1 MIDLTAEPITAVFR
15 IPVLF
20 RIRIRLFS
28 LVRIRIHEKKRPK
41 TEVQLEKK
49 FSYFI
54 FSTIQTVLFGQAP
67 IKPNQKHH

>member
-20 RIRIRLFS
+20 RIWIRLFS
-28 LVRIRIHEKKRPK
+28 LVQIRIHEKKRPK

-49 FSYFI
+49 
-54 FSTIQTVLFGQAP
+54 
-67 IKPNQKHH
+67 N

>member
-20 RIRIRLFS
+20 RIWIRLFS
-28 LVRIRIHEKKRPK
+28 LVQIRIRIHEKKRPK

-49 FSYFI
+49 
-54 FSTIQTVLFGQAP
+54 
-67 IKPNQKHH
+67 N

>member
-49 FSYFI
+49 LVLSYLAL
-54 FSTIQTVLFGQAP
+54 STLSFLVRLL
-67 IKPNQKHH
+67 